1 MKLLNPILLGL
12 ALVLG
17 GCAMQSKPPP
27 SKAVADQPGPSAA
40 EDEAAMKE
48 AVEQLDK
55 AKADAVVPRA
65 HNDCQA
71 VCKLADLIC
80 EAADKICTIAG
91 RHTGEEA
98 YTAKCTGADKDCK
111 SAQSNCETCTD
122 RQ

>member
-1 MKLLNPILLGL
+1 MKFLNPMLVGL

-17 GCAMQSKPPP
+17 GCAMS
-27 SKAVADQPGPSAA
+27 SKAPASRVTAPPGPTAE
-40 EDEAAMKE
+40 EDEAAMK
-48 AVEQLDK
+48 AAMDQLEQ

-71 VCKLADLIC
+71 VCKLADVIC

-91 RHTGEEA
+91 RHTGEQA

-111 SAQSNCETCTD
+111 AGQSNCETCTD
-122 RQ
+122 RL